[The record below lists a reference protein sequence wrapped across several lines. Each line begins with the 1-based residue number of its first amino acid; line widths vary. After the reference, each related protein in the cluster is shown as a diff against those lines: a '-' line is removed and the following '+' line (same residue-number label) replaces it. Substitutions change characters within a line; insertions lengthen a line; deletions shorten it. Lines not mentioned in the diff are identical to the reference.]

1 MANQI
6 HNPTSSKMRK
16 CVYIIGIISLVLV
29 ILLQVFA
36 ATQGQPYYSKGE
48 LIYRASEWERYQAY
62 EDYPLYRTG
71 VVFHWSIASIKLLL
85 TLAVCTFVMKGRP
98 KVGIVFVVAS
108 LLVEIAYEAR
118 FYSSAWLHIPERIIG
133 PFLHNALPLFILLFL
148 LCLYCLGRKNGKIRN
163 GMPWL
168 IVMSIVGLAG
178 LLLFLAPLE
187 VYVHARSFMREG
199 IIEMLKFSPAV
210 VLPLLTFFAITPNM
224 KQETKLAS
232 AEKAQRR
239 TEGNYIEAYKQ
250 MLRK

>member
-1 MANQI
+1 MSNQI

-36 ATQGQPYYSKGE
+36 VTQGQPYYSMGTLK
-48 LIYRASEWERYQAY
+48 YRSSEWQRFAAIEK
-62 EDYPLYRTG
+62 PLSRTG
-71 VVFHWSIASIKLLL
+71 VVYHWSIASIKLLL
-85 TLAVCTFVMKGRP
+85 TLAVCSFVMKGRP

-108 LLVEIAYEAR
+108 LLVEIAYEALL
-118 FYSSAWLHIPERIIG
+118 YSSTWLRFPQILIG
-133 PFLHNALPLFILLFL
+133 PFLRNALPLFILLFL

-187 VYVHARSFMREG
+187 VNVHMRSFKREG
-199 IIEMLKFSPAV
+199 IIEILKFSPAV

>member
-1 MANQI
+1 MSEQVQT
-6 HNPTSSKMRK
+6 PVSTKMRRL
-16 CVYIIGIISLVLV
+16 VYAVGIISLVLV

-48 LIYRASEWERYQAY
+48 LLYRASEWERYQASEY
-62 EDYPLYRTG
+62 YPLYRTDM
-71 VVFHWSIASIKLLL
+71 VFHWSIASIKLLL

-108 LLVEIAYEAR
+108 LLVEIAYEALL
-118 FYSSAWLHIPERIIG
+118 YSSAWLRFPQRLIG
-133 PFLHNALPLFILLFL
+133 LFLRNALPLFILLFL
-148 LCLYCLGRKNGKIRN
+148 LCLYCLGRKNGKIRS

-187 VYVHARSFMREG
+187 ANVRIRSFKREG

-239 TEGNYIEAYKQ
+239 AEGNYIEAYKQ